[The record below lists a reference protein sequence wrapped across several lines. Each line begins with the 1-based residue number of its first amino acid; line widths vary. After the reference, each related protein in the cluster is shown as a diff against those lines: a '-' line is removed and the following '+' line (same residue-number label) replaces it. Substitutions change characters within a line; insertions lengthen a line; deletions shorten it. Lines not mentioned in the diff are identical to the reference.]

1 LRPIRLVL
9 VHDNGLALHAIRLA
23 LEACPELEI
32 VGHANY
38 AGEPLPRSRETR
50 PDVVL
55 LDVGMLGADGLR
67 VLDRMH
73 ERYPASKIVLLS
85 VAEDTQV
92 VAEALRR
99 GATAVVGKGI
109 DPAHVVPLVLQV
121 ADGPVGPHVFAHA
134 IVQTARRTGETA
146 LTEREREIVE
156 SVAAGRSNREIAG
169 QLMLSER
176 TIKYHLTHVYRK
188 LGVAGRTEAAKFVH
202 DHGLMR
208 GREG

>member
-1 LRPIRLVL
+1 

-32 VGHANY
+32 VGHANSG
-38 AGEPLPRSRETR
+38 GEQLPRFRGTR

-55 LDVGMLGADGLR
+55 LDVRPSPDGLR
-67 VLDRMH
+67 VLDRVH

-85 VAEDTQV
+85 IPEDTGV
-92 VAEALRR
+92 TAEALRR
-99 GATAVVGKGI
+99 GASAVVGRGI

-121 ADGPVGPHVFAHA
+121 ADGKVGPHVFAHA
-134 IVQTARRTGETA
+134 IVQTARGTGETA
-146 LTEREREIVE
+146 LTKREREIVE
-156 SVAAGRSNREIAG
+156 YLAAGRSNREIAG

-176 TIKYHLTHVYRK
+176 TIKYHLTRIYRK